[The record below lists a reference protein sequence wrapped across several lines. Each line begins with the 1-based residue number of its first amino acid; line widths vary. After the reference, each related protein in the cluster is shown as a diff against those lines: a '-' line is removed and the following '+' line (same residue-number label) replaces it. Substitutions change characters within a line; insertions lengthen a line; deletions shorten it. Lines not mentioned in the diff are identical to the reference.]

1 MSYADEPIVL
11 WLDFTKKLWYASFQ
25 ISTALKSRFS
35 IDNWWDRVNS
45 QENWRIHAWH
55 PNLNVLKAYFGSIL
69 YMPKWGFGWCWN
81 NCSCICSSWA
91 SRSLVAELSS
101 IAMADL
107 CFSFCSKHPYLV
119 EPLDKTV
126 VLNCHAKLV
135 VLSIAVSQKEMAC
148 LWEGKGVSNA
158 THFSA
163 AVPNVFSCESLS
175 WEAAELP
182 WIHCE
187 EDQTMLE
194 LRRLLLSPLPPSW
207 ELVMSMIH

>member
-11 WLDFTKKLWYASFQ
+11 WLDFTKKLWYPSFQ

-135 VLSIAVSQKEMAC
+135 VLSIAVSQRRWPAY
-148 LWEGKGVSNA
+148 GKGREYPMQCIFLLQFQ
-158 THFSA
+158 TFSL
-163 AVPNVFSCESLS
+163 VSLS
-175 WEAAELP
+175 PEKLQNLLEWTVRKIKQC
-182 WIHCE
+182 WSWGGCFWVHCPHHGN
-187 EDQTMLE
+187 L
-194 LRRLLLSPLPPSW
+194 
-207 ELVMSMIH
+207 